1 MRYQLTDHEWVAI
14 KPMLPNKPRGV
25 GNFLSPSLMR
35 AGTGRPTRWAYSL
48 LAGFDSTA
56 DIMRATVAS
65 LARYFLEGASVSSPA
80 MKSSRSCWAVDLS
93 TWIERRDYALLLT
106 MLWDL
111 RVAIM
116 TELRDQEL
124 TETG

>member
-1 MRYQLTDHEWVAI
+1 
-14 KPMLPNKPRGV
+14 
-25 GNFLSPSLMR
+25 
-35 AGTGRPTRWAYSL
+35 
-48 LAGFDSTA
+48 
-56 DIMRATVAS
+56 
-65 LARYFLEGASVSSPA
+65 

-116 TELRDQEL
+116 TGLRDQEL